1 MAALMII
8 TGIMV
13 TITMAAAIITARE
26 VEALKAEVNS
36 LEALQE
42 EALQRLEEVVRYR
55 ESIQGTLHMLKQ
67 VRLGKIERGKN
78 LNEEL
83 EILEEEAVEERD
95 ISMSRPLQ
103 KSPDEGLES

>member
-1 MAALMII
+1 MVGLMVI
-8 TGIMV
+8 TGVMV
-13 TITMAAAIITARE
+13 TITMMAAIITARE
-26 VEALKAEVNS
+26 VEALKTEVNN
-36 LEALQE
+36 LEAIQE
-42 EALQRLEEVVRYR
+42 ETLQRLEEVLRYR

-83 EILEEEAVEERD
+83 ETLEQEAVEERD

-103 KSPDEGLES
+103 KPSDEGFDS